1 MNRYLIVNADD
12 FGFCAQ
18 TNRAIA
24 ELFAANK
31 ITSTNLLMS
40 AEGTDEAVQLI
51 KRHSYNFGVH
61 LTLNSDF
68 EQYPWAALY
77 KGGSLA
83 DQNGKL
89 YFDTAY
95 IAKHAK
101 SKDVTRECTAQI
113 EACLSCGITPD
124 HLDNHCGTMY
134 GINMRLFF
142 INAFRLSK
150 SYNLPFR
157 FPQRGGFLRGY
168 FMGKVPAYVRAAHK
182 AVVMCARVMGASVID
197 DMITNPYPI
206 KDIPDYKALEEYY
219 LSQISGISEGVTE
232 LFMHPS
238 YDAPQYSAIT
248 PEWKKRLYELDFL
261 FSPALEKRLSDE
273 GIQLISYKD
282 ICNIV

>member
-1 MNRYLIVNADD
+1 MNKYLIINADD
-12 FGFCAQ
+12 FGVCTQ

-24 ELFAANK
+24 ELFDAKK

-40 AEGTDEAVQLI
+40 AEGTAEAVQLI
-51 KRHSYNFGVH
+51 QQHSYNFGVH
-61 LTLNSDF
+61 LALNSDF
-68 EQYPWAALY
+68 QQYPWDALH
-77 KGGSLA
+77 KSGSLA
-83 DQNGKL
+83 DPNGKL

-101 SKDVTRECTAQI
+101 GKDVTRECIAQI
-113 EACLSCGITPD
+113 EACLSYGITPD

-150 SYNLPFR
+150 NYNLPFR
-157 FPQRGGFLRGY
+157 FPKRGTFLRGY
-168 FMGKVPAYVRAAHK
+168 FGGKVPAYVKAAHK
-182 AVVMCARVMGASVID
+182 AVVMCAKIMGATVID

-206 KDIPDYKALEEYY
+206 KDIPDYKALEDYY
-219 LSQISGISEGVTE
+219 LSQISGITDGITE

-248 PEWKKRLYELDFL
+248 VEWKKRLYELDFL

-273 GIQLISYKD
+273 GIQLISYND
-282 ICNIV
+282 ISSIV